1 MTVQGLSDNKTLAM
15 LAVCAGVALA
25 STQDALVK
33 WVSGNYPVHEAL
45 TIRGLVAGLIVLA
58 MVWRSTGLAAMLTPE
73 WPRTLLRGAILCSA
87 YMAFTL
93 SIAAM
98 PIANTVAIY
107 FTMPFFVAALS
118 WPVLGERVRFHRW
131 LAIIAGFVG
140 IMVMIRPG
148 RGVFEPAAFFALYSA
163 FGYALGQML
172 GRDIARTVSPTVMA
186 FYQNFVYLAVAL
198 LLALLCNTVDFGG
211 VEHKS
216 LSFLLRAW
224 IYPKPADL
232 VLMAALGVLASVAMV
247 QFSIAYKH
255 AEASFVAPFEYSAM
269 FWAVTYGLI
278 LFGDFPG
285 LPTAIGGAIVIAAGL
300 FMLWMDRR
308 VLPVQTG

>member
-45 TIRGLVAGLIVLA
+45 TIRGLVAALIVLA

-98 PIANTVAIY
+98 PIADAVAIY

-118 WPVLGERVRFHRW
+118 WPVLGERVRLHRW
-131 LAIIAGFVG
+131 VAIVAGF
-140 IMVMIRPG
+140 
-148 RGVFEPAAFFALYSA
+148 
-163 FGYALGQML
+163 
-172 GRDIARTVSPTVMA
+172 
-186 FYQNFVYLAVAL
+186 
-198 LLALLCNTVDFGG
+198 
-211 VEHKS
+211 
-216 LSFLLRAW
+216 
-224 IYPKPADL
+224 
-232 VLMAALGVLASVAMV
+232 
-247 QFSIAYKH
+247 
-255 AEASFVAPFEYSAM
+255 
-269 FWAVTYGLI
+269 
-278 LFGDFPG
+278 
-285 LPTAIGGAIVIAAGL
+285 
-300 FMLWMDRR
+300 RR
-308 VLPVQTG
+308 ESW